1 MDLTFLK
8 WPIIILVVV
17 GIGFLF
23 TSPGVNFL
31 VNHYT
36 KATVGENM
44 GKDLSDENGLTRVGG
59 YLLFTWQYQK
69 AYDTMNLCAQR
80 YGPQGRNYLY
90 NLYRMAR
97 CLDRLE
103 RYKESYDLLEELI
116 QVNAHEVDNRVADND
131 NLRLRADKLKEVH
144 DLR

>member
-1 MDLTFLK
+1 
-8 WPIIILVVV
+8 
-17 GIGFLF
+17 
-23 TSPGVNFL
+23 
-31 VNHYT
+31 
-36 KATVGENM
+36 
-44 GKDLSDENGLTRVGG
+44 
-59 YLLFTWQYQK
+59 
-69 AYDTMNLCAQR
+69 
-80 YGPQGRNYLY
+80 
-90 NLYRMAR
+90 MAR

>member
-8 WPIIILVVV
+8 WPIIILVIA
-17 GIGFLF
+17 GIAFLF

-36 KATVGENM
+36 KATVGADFA
-44 GKDLSDENGLTRVGG
+44 KDLSDESGLTRIGG

-69 AYDTMNLCAQR
+69 AYDTMNLAVAR
-80 YGPQGRNYLY
+80 YGPEGRHYYY

-103 RYKESYDLLEELI
+103 RYRESYNILMDLI
-116 QVNAHEVDNRVADND
+116 SANAHDADNRVADND
-131 NLRLRADKLKEVH
+131 NLRLRASKLKEVH
-144 DLR
+144 GL

>member
-1 MDLTFLK
+1 MDLSFLK
-8 WPIIILVVV
+8 WPIIILVIV

-23 TSPGVNFL
+23 TSPGVNWM
-31 VNHYT
+31 VNRYT
-36 KATVGENM
+36 KATVGQDM
-44 GKDLSDENGLTRVGG
+44 GKDLTDENGLTRIGG

-69 AYDTMNLCAQR
+69 AYDTMNLSVQR
-80 YGPQGRNYLY
+80 YGADGRNYHY

-103 RYKESYDLLEELI
+103 RYKESYNILEQLI
-116 QVNAHEVDNRVADND
+116 QVNAHEFDNRVADND

-144 DLR
+144 EL